1 LVLVIIGVYW
11 LFYNIVSDILEFC
24 LIGVGQW
31 SILQEI
37 TDLPQETNKTD
48 VKPLTK

>member
-1 LVLVIIGVYW
+1 VSIGVYRF
-11 LFYNIVSDILEFC
+11 FYNIVSDILEFC

-31 SILQEI
+31 SIRQEI